1 MEKKNL
7 TILRKIN
14 FVFWLVLI
22 VVLMLAAH
30 HAWSQY
36 GPYTLGSFI
45 RSLFIHGCI
54 PAFFGCRVDEWLRNK
69 VSK

>member
-22 VVLMLAAH
+22 AVLMLAAH

-36 GPYTLGSFI
+36 GPYTLGSFFC
-45 RSLFIHGCI
+45 SLLIHGCV
-54 PAFFGCRVDEWLRNK
+54 PAFFGCLVDEWLRNQENK
-69 VSK
+69 

>member
-1 MEKKNL
+1 MKKKNL

-22 VVLMLAAH
+22 VVLMLSVH
-30 HAWSQY
+30 QAWSQY
-36 GPYTLGSFI
+36 GPYTLGSFLC
-45 RSLFIHGCI
+45 SLLIHGCI

-69 VSK
+69 EK